1 MTVVPP
7 VRMLGTFGSHLDSSS
22 VACRLRAATTRAYIM
37 QPMPVRIW
45 SAFFFCSS
53 LSAA

>member
-1 MTVVPP
+1 MAFVAA
-7 VRMLGTFGSHLDSSS
+7 HLVGYLALAL
-22 VACRLRAATTRAYIM
+22 VAEGGDNAPYIM